1 MKIVEITKSI
11 AVHKVPVKADDK
23 KYVCKISKQLPKQ
36 YKPRPGHLIWICPV
50 FKLNCFVFDAT
61 LKCLSIGTPKIINFP
76 FV

>member
-36 YKPRPGHLIWICPV
+36 YKPRPGHLLWICPV
-50 FKLNCFVFDAT
+50 FKFNCFAFDNNNNNR
-61 LKCLSIGTPKIINFP
+61 LYLQRVIHI
-76 FV
+76 